1 MKCLLV
7 DDEDGIRE
15 GLAALLQLRGHEVRT
30 AADREQALRLLAQQQ
45 FDLVI
50 TDWRLPDGNA
60 HDVVDRASGPV
71 IAASGHPEEITGK
84 DRLFALLQKPI
95 LPSKL
100 FALLDQVAATVAPLG
115 QDVTIDALPLDVREV
130 VAAALEHVD
139 LTAAHVCDDGT
150 YVTLV
155 APSNALALAAWREL
169 GGDFRQFERDGRHL
183 LQIRWLRDGRPDAAM
198 QVVGVQDPWPATAAA
213 FAIDFAGQAPQDTEW
228 PKILRRVESARAAG
242 VHVCFLNLPY
252 SARVAIE
259 TSADRHFLPMKE
271 RIGPRIPPALA
282 DLWS

>member
-30 AADREQALRLLAQQQ
+30 AADRQCALQLLTQQQ

-60 HDVVDRASGPV
+60 HDVVARASSPV

-84 DRLFALLQKPI
+84 ERLFALLQKPI

-100 FALLDQVAATVAPLG
+100 FALLDQVAAAARPTGRELAV
-115 QDVTIDALPLDVREV
+115 DALPLDVREV
-130 VAAALEHVD
+130 VVAALDQVD
-139 LTAAHVCDDGT
+139 LSAAQVCDDGT
-150 YVTLV
+150 FVTLV
-155 APSNALALAAWREL
+155 APSNPSALAAWSEL
-169 GGDFRQFERDGRHL
+169 GGDLRRTERDGTSYL
-183 LQIRWLRDGRPDAAM
+183 EIRWLRDGRPDAAV
-198 QVVGVQDPWPATAAA
+198 QVVGPQQPWPDTASPL
-213 FAIDFAGQAPQDTEW
+213 AIDFAGVAIPELD
-228 PKILRRVESARAAG
+228 LRQLLRKAESARAAG
-242 VHVCFLNLPY
+242 AFIYFLNLPH

-259 TSADRHFLPMKE
+259 TSADRQFLPMKE